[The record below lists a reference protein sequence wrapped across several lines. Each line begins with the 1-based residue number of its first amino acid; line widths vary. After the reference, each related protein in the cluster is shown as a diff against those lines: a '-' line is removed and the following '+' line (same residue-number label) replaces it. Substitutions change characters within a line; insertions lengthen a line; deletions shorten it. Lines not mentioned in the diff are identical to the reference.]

1 LTASTTPFNNFPFFR
16 ITSAS
21 APLGGPH
28 SEVTTNPP
36 LSKILSMF
44 DLVFISTPKNH
55 KVKAEAKVEIL
66 FS

>member
-1 LTASTTPFNNFPFFR
+1 LTASTTPLSKFPFFR

-36 LSKILSMF
+36 LSKIRSIF
-44 DLVFISTPKNH
+44 DLVFIFCYPLL
-55 KVKAEAKVEIL
+55 KAEAKAKDF

>member
-1 LTASTTPFNNFPFFR
+1 LSKFPFLL
-16 ITSAS
+16 ITSGS

-36 LSKILSMF
+36 LSKIRSIF
-44 DLVFISTPKNH
+44 DLVFIFCYPLL
-55 KVKAEAKVEIL
+55 KVKAKDF

>member
-1 LTASTTPFNNFPFFR
+1 LSNAPFFR

-36 LSKILSMF
+36 LSSIRSMF
-44 DLVFISTPKNH
+44 DSVFISTPINH
-55 KVKAEAKVEIL
+55 EVKAEVKVEIFL
-66 FS
+66 LTIF